1 MRWRGGL
8 RWALAAFVLGFAVW
22 LGVLLRQGQR
32 AEPSAADPRTDPN
45 AMVESSGGLI
55 TRTRADARDFDI
67 QHEGLLSY
75 PDGRTTFKNVVVTV
89 PERDDR
95 RGFVLRGAQ
104 AEVAG
109 DGDRVVFSGDL
120 KLNTSDGLT
129 MTGPAATYDAA
140 DGVVRVDGDVAFE
153 KGRMRGS
160 AVGATYDNVRDV
172 LWLVERAVI
181 DMDADAQGQGAM
193 AMRAGSAGFARAER
207 YIRLQDAAEVT
218 RDGQTL
224 SGQTVTVFLRAEGDV
239 IDSIE
244 LRGGSAVRL
253 PAPQALDALTATD
266 INLAYG
272 EDGRTLRH
280 AVLAEQAV
288 VQFRAASGGGRR
300 LAGQLVDMQ
309 FDADGATLTGLSATE
324 NVELSLPAQGESPQ
338 RVISGQQLHGT
349 GVEGRGL
356 TGATFVERVVFRESR
371 KAGRG
376 IAALDRTVSSD
387 RLDLVTAGSLDQ
399 IERATFEG
407 TVTVKDADRTA
418 AAPRMIYRTGSGDI
432 TLSAEGTSVF
442 ARVDDPQGSV
452 QARLINL
459 VSEDD
464 QVLAETDVRSVIK
477 GGTGKERRRPAL
489 FEAEA
494 PVNVT
499 AARLERSGAA
509 ATYSG
514 DAQLWQGATSIK
526 SQTLVLDEDS
536 GNLTATGTV
545 RTVLDLEDADPQT
558 GAATRTMTT
567 GTADR
572 LVYTDTERQAV
583 FTGQARLVNPRDG
596 DLRASRIELFLLEDG
611 RRIERLEAY
620 EAVTLRTPVKHGN
633 GARLS
638 YFPPDGRYVMAGTPV
653 TVVEQLPNE
662 CRETTGRTLTFYRDS
677 DTITVD
683 GNQSTRTQTRTM
695 GKCPAGAD

>member
-1 MRWRGGL
+1 
-8 RWALAAFVLGFAVW
+8 
-22 LGVLLRQGQR
+22 
-32 AEPSAADPRTDPN
+32 
-45 AMVESSGGLI
+45 
-55 TRTRADARDFDI
+55 
-67 QHEGLLSY
+67 
-75 PDGRTTFKNVVVTV
+75 
-89 PERDDR
+89 
-95 RGFVLRGAQ
+95 
-104 AEVAG
+104 
-109 DGDRVVFSGDL
+109 
-120 KLNTSDGLT
+120 
-129 MTGPAATYDAA
+129 
-140 DGVVRVDGDVAFE
+140 
-153 KGRMRGS
+153 MRGS